1 MAWQQQLRKLIN
13 LMNMINQEDGF
24 IPGPALSALETII
37 TFVVVP
43 TVMFLVISLLTYVAT
58 AKRKKSSKSVI
69 THIE

>member
-1 MAWQQQLRKLIN
+1 MAWQQLLRKLIN

>member
-1 MAWQQQLRKLIN
+1 MAWQQRLRKLIT

-43 TVMFLVISLLTYVAT
+43 TVMFLVISLLSYVAT
-58 AKRKKSSKSVI
+58 APRKKSSKSVI

>member
-1 MAWQQQLRKLIN
+1 
-13 LMNMINQEDGF
+13 MNMINQEDGF

-43 TVMFLVISLLTYVAT
+43 TVMFVVISLLTYAGT
-58 AKRKKSSKSVI
+58 AKRKKGSKSVI

>member
-1 MAWQQQLRKLIN
+1 
-13 LMNMINQEDGF
+13 MNMINQEDGF

-43 TVMFLVISLLTYVAT
+43 TVMFLVISVLTYAGT
-58 AKRKKSSKSVI
+58 AKRKQSTKSVI

>member
-1 MAWQQQLRKLIN
+1 
-13 LMNMINQEDGF
+13 MINQEDGF

-43 TVMFLVISLLTYVAT
+43 TVLFVVISVLTYAGT
-58 AKRKKSSKSVI
+58 AQRKKSSKSVI

>member
-1 MAWQQQLRKLIN
+1 
-13 LMNMINQEDGF
+13 MNMINQEDGF

-43 TVMFLVISLLTYVAT
+43 TVLFVVISVLTYAGT
-58 AKRKKSSKSVI
+58 AQRKKSAKSVI

>member
-1 MAWQQQLRKLIN
+1 
-13 LMNMINQEDGF
+13 MINQEDGF

-37 TFVVVP
+37 PLVVVP

-58 AKRKKSSKSVI
+58 APRKKSSKSVI

>member
-1 MAWQQQLRKLIN
+1 LAWQQQLRKLIN

>member
-1 MAWQQQLRKLIN
+1 
-13 LMNMINQEDGF
+13 MNMINQEDGF

-58 AKRKKSSKSVI
+58 APRKKSSKSVI

>member
-1 MAWQQQLRKLIN
+1 
-13 LMNMINQEDGF
+13 MNMINQEDGF

-43 TVMFLVISLLTYVAT
+43 TVMFVVISLLTYAGT
-58 AKRKKSSKSVI
+58 AQRKTSSKSVI